1 MSDPRATSSSKGT
14 GEGSSKA
21 LAIAVAVAAAVLVVV
36 AAIVLPLVLGGDDD
50 GDGGDDR
57 ADRGRGA
64 ADGSTVD
71 TSNLDLVEEF
81 EVPPYV
87 HVQDDVTYPQSPPVG
102 GDHWDPWLECGVYD
116 VPVLDEYA
124 VHDLEHGTIWLT
136 YREDLLDAD
145 EVAELADQL
154 PDNGIM
160 SPYADQEAPVVI
172 TAWGH
177 QLELVGADDPRITLF
192 VEEYDGGGAA
202 PEAFASCAGGT
213 TDPDGPEADG
223 GTSA

>member
-1 MSDPRATSSSKGT
+1 MTDPRPTSS
-14 GEGSSKA
+14 GEGAGKG
-21 LAIAVAVAAAVLVVV
+21 LTIAVAVAAGLVVV
-36 AAIVLPLVLGGDDD
+36 IAAIVLPLVLGGGDDD
-50 GDGGDDR
+50 RAGDGGDDR
-57 ADRGRGA
+57 QRSAT
-64 ADGSTVD
+64 DGSTVD
-71 TSNLDLVEEF
+71 TSNLDLVEQH

-145 EVAELADQL
+145 EVGELADQL

-160 SPYADQEAPVVI
+160 SPYPDQEAPVVI

-177 QLELVGADDPRITLF
+177 QLELVGADDPRIALF
-192 VEEYDGGGAA
+192 VDEYAEAGTA

-213 TDPDGPEADG
+213 TDPDGPDLDGTAG